1 MFKLVLR
8 RTSLSGAQEGKMTIR
23 IPALLLLALW
33 LAPSVEAGLFG
44 SSNKKKLPKPINL
57 THMRSGDSKRLSK
70 LPKIHSRYGPEWGIA
85 DPLRHRPVELRQ
97 SHFTE
102 F

>member
-1 MFKLVLR
+1 
-8 RTSLSGAQEGKMTIR
+8 MTIR

-44 SSNKKKLPKPINL
+44 SGKKKLPKPIEM

-70 LPKIHSRYGPEWGIA
+70 LPKIHSRYGPEWGISA
-85 DPLRHRPVELRQ
+85 PLRERPVQLRR

-102 F
+102 I